1 MVGWFGIFYTYVQ
14 SYQAV
19 IWENGMP
26 LASPILSNRAQWL
39 VKLRW
44 IACAGVVAVVY
55 VSSSLLGILLDPMPL
70 YLIVVAMLVYNSLF
84 GFREWRR
91 GPGAGGLDHDIF
103 LQIAL
108 DQVALTLLL
117 YFSGISHNPFVFYFV
132 FHLIIATLLLRGWT
146 PYILV
151 VLATCLVGGVLCLQH
166 LRWIPVISL
175 SLPHLRGAADSSLHA
190 LDEIQ
195 TMGIVAA
202 FGSTLWITVYLTS
215 SLQRYIHRVR
225 AAVRQKEKML
235 GIGQLVAGISH
246 QISNPLDGIQNCLRT
261 ISERVGDDAQLTN
274 YVRMMTEALDRIERT
289 AKRVQAFAR
298 PHGLKLQD
306 TDVNQAIEAT
316 MAILGEGQA
325 HGVEIVVD
333 GGDVPLVRGDPYTLQ
348 EVIFNLCTNAL
359 AAMPDGGTLSIRS
372 FSPDTQSFSRNERV
386 AIEVTD
392 TGVGIPAN
400 HLDRVFEPFFT
411 TRADSGGTGLGLGL
425 CRMLLS
431 EMDGSIDV
439 RSRVDRGT
447 TFQITL
453 TAVGGE
459 EKG

>member
-1 MVGWFGIFYTYVQ
+1 MTR
-14 SYQAV
+14 
-19 IWENGMP
+19 
-26 LASPILSNRAQWL
+26 ASPILSNRAQWL

-55 VSSSLLGILLDPMPL
+55 VSSSTLGILLNPMPL

-84 GFREWRR
+84 GFLEWWR
-91 GPGAGGLDHDIF
+91 GPGDRELDHDIF
-103 LQIAL
+103 VQIAL

-117 YFSGISHNPFVFYFV
+117 YFSGISHNPFIFYFL
-132 FHLIIATLLLRGWT
+132 FHMIIASLLLRGWT
-146 PYILV
+146 PYFLV

-175 SLPHLRGAADSSLHA
+175 SLPHLQGVAEPNAHA
-190 LDEIQ
+190 LDGVQ
-195 TMGIVAA
+195 TIGIVTA
-202 FGSTLWITVYLTS
+202 FASTLWITVYLTS
-215 SLQRYIHRVR
+215 SVQRYMHRVR
-225 AAVRQKEKML
+225 AEVRQKEKML

-261 ISERVGDDAQLTN
+261 ISERVRGDTQLTN
-274 YVRMMTEALDRIERT
+274 YVRMMTEALDRIEST

-316 MAILGEGQA
+316 IAILGEGQA
-325 HGVEIVVD
+325 HGVEIVVG
-333 GGDVPLVRGDPYTLQ
+333 GGDVPLVLGDPYTLQ

-359 AAMPDGGTLSIRS
+359 AAMPDGGTLSIHS
-372 FSPDTQSFSRNERV
+372 FCLDPQSFSRNERV

-392 TGVGIPAN
+392 TGVGIPEN
-400 HLDRVFEPFFT
+400 QLDRVFEPFFT

-431 EMDGSIDV
+431 EMDGSINV
-439 RSRVDRGT
+439 RSRVAHGT

-459 EKG
+459 GKRISNENTGR

>member
-1 MVGWFGIFYTYVQ
+1 MART
-14 SYQAV
+14 
-19 IWENGMP
+19 
-26 LASPILSNRAQWL
+26 SPILSNRAQWL

-44 IACAGVVAVVY
+44 IACGGVVAVVY
-55 VSSSLLGILLDPMPL
+55 VSSSTLDLLQNPMPL

-84 GFREWRR
+84 GFLEWRR
-91 GPGAGGLDHDIF
+91 GPGASGLDHDIF
-103 LQIAL
+103 VQIAL
-108 DQVALTLLL
+108 DQIALTLLL

-175 SLPHLRGAADSSLHA
+175 SLPHLQGVDETAAHA
-190 LDEIQ
+190 LDKIQ
-195 TMGIVAA
+195 TIGIVTA
-202 FGSTLWITVYLTS
+202 FASTLWITVFLTS
-215 SLQRYIHRVR
+215 SVQRYMHRVR

-246 QISNPLDGIQNCLRT
+246 QISNPLDGIQNCLHT
-261 ISERVGDDAQLTN
+261 ISERIQDDAQLTN
-274 YVRMMTEALDRIERT
+274 YVRMMTEALDRIEQT

-298 PHGLKLQD
+298 PQGLKLQD
-306 TDVNQAIEAT
+306 TDVNEAIET
-316 MAILGEGQA
+316 TIAILGEGQV

-333 GGDVPLVRGDPYTLQ
+333 GGDVPLVFGDPYTLQ

-359 AAMPDGGTLSIRS
+359 AAMPDGGRLSIRS
-372 FSPDTQSFSRNERV
+372 FRLDPQSFSRNERV

-392 TGVGIPAN
+392 TGVGIPEDK
-400 HLDRVFEPFFT
+400 LERVFEPFFT

-439 RSRVDRGT
+439 RSRVAHGT

-453 TAVGGE
+453 TAVGGGRKRINNE
-459 EKG
+459 NTGR

>member
-1 MVGWFGIFYTYVQ
+1 MT
-14 SYQAV
+14 
-19 IWENGMP
+19 

-55 VSSSLLGILLDPMPL
+55 VVSSMLGVLLDPTPL
-70 YLIVVAMLVYNSLF
+70 YLIAVAMLIYNSLF
-84 GFREWRR
+84 GFIEWRR
-91 GPGAGGLDHDIF
+91 GPGASGLDHDIF
-103 LQIAL
+103 IQIAL

-117 YFSGISHNPFVFYFV
+117 YFSGISHNPFIFYFV

-146 PYILV
+146 PYVFV

-175 SLPHLRGAADSSLHA
+175 SLPHLQGVAETSTHA
-190 LDEIQ
+190 LDRVQ
-195 TMGIVAA
+195 TVGIITA
-202 FGSTLWITVYLTS
+202 FASTLWITVYLTS
-215 SLQRYIHRVR
+215 SVQIYMHRVR
-225 AAVRQKEKML
+225 AEVRQKEKML

-246 QISNPLDGIQNCLRT
+246 QISNPLDGIQNCLHT
-261 ISERVGDDAQLTN
+261 ISERIQDDAQLSN

-306 TDVNQAIEAT
+306 TDVSQAIDAT
-316 MAILGEGQA
+316 IAILGAGHV

-372 FSPDTQSFSRNERV
+372 FCLDPQSFSRNERV
-386 AIEVTD
+386 AIEVVD
-392 TGVGIPAN
+392 TGVGIPEG
-400 HLDRVFEPFFT
+400 HLDRIFEPFFT

-439 RSRVDRGT
+439 QSKVGCGT
-447 TFQITL
+447 TFQIAL
-453 TAVGGE
+453 TAVGDERKDVSNENTGR
-459 EKG
+459 